1 MTKEE
6 KRLSRREW
14 LKGAG
19 AAGLG
24 SVLLATGVT
33 ARASGEKPAESS
45 KPRVIPTRP
54 FGKTGVQ
61 VSCLALGGMFDIPSN
76 QLMLKQAIKWGVT
89 YWDTADCYLG
99 GKSEKGIGK
108 FFSRHPEARKK
119 IFLVTKSDA
128 RDPSG
133 MTRLLNRSLERMK
146 TDYIDLYFIHALSD
160 IGEVNAET
168 RRWVEQA
175 KTQGKI
181 RFFGFSTHKNME
193 KCMQDAAKLGWIDG
207 IMMSYNFRLMH
218 TKEMRAAVEACVRA
232 GIGLTAMKTQGG
244 GPVRAESETEL
255 ELAGRFLKQGF
266 TDKQAKLLAVWE
278 DAHIASLCSQM
289 PNLTVLMS
297 NVDAACKQQTLSA
310 GDKKLLEQYAHETT
324 GTYCAGCAHLCE
336 PVLEGDVPI
345 SDVMRYLMYHRH
357 YAENDQARALLA
369 ELPEEICHR
378 LLSLDFTPA
387 EQRCPR
393 GLKIGKL
400 MRQAAH
406 LLAQRNQEARA

>member
-1 MTKEE
+1 MTKEG
-6 KRLSRREW
+6 KYLSRREW

-24 SVLLATGVT
+24 SVLLSTGIT
-33 ARASGEKPAESS
+33 ARASSEKPTESS
-45 KPRVIPTRP
+45 KPRVVPTRP
-54 FGKTGVQ
+54 FGKTGVR

-76 QLMLKQAIKWGVT
+76 QLMLKQALKWGVT
-89 YWDTADCYLG
+89 YWDTADCYGG

-108 FFSRHPEARKK
+108 FFSGYPEVRKK
-119 IFLVTKSDA
+119 VFLVTKSDA
-128 RDPSG
+128 RDPKG

-146 TDYIDLYFIHALSD
+146 TDYIDLYFIHGLSD

-181 RFFGFSTHKNME
+181 KFFGFSTHKNME
-193 KCMQDAAKLGWIDG
+193 KCMQEAAKLGWIDG
-207 IMMSYNFRLMH
+207 IMTSYNFRLMH
-218 TKEMRAAVEACVRA
+218 TKEMRAAVDACVQA

-244 GPVRAESETEL
+244 GPVYAESETEL

-278 DAHIASLCSQM
+278 DPHMASLCSQM
-289 PNLTVLMS
+289 PNLTILMS
-297 NVDAACKQQTLSA
+297 NVDAACRQQTLSA
-310 GDKKLLEQYAHETT
+310 GDKKLLEQYAFETT
-324 GTYCAGCAHLCE
+324 GTYCAGCAHICE
-336 PVLEGDVPI
+336 PALEGKVPI
-345 SDVMRYLMYHRH
+345 SDVMRYLMYHHH

-369 ELPEEICHR
+369 ELPREICHR
-378 LLSLDFTPA
+378 LSSLDFTAA
-387 EQRCPR
+387 ERRCPH

-400 MRQAAH
+400 MREAARV
-406 LLAQRNQEARA
+406 LA